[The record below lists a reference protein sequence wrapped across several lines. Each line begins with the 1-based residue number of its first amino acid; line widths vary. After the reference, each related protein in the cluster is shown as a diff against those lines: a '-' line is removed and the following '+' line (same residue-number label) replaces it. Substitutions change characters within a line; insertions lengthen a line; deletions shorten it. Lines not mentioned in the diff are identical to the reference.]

1 MEMTPGALVEAEHFS
16 LFGPCVENNEAG
28 VLDQQVQTSS
38 HLALN

>member
-1 MEMTPGALVEAEHFS
+1 METSPGALVEALDFS

-28 VLDQQVQTSS
+28 ILDQQVQTSS